1 MLISIERTKENKEVD
16 FRGTAE
22 QLLLQLEIN
31 PTTVIVAADRKLV
44 PLDKDISDSKKID
57 ILSVVSGG

>member
-1 MLISIERTKENKEVD
+1 MQVSIEKTQESKELE
-16 FRGTAE
+16 FQGTAE
-22 QLLLQLEIN
+22 ALLQQLDIN

-44 PLDKDISDSKKID
+44 PLDKDISQAKQID